1 MWQSIEPETH
11 NRAEEQK
18 VKMGKFTRG
27 KRKGEKNFIVQ
38 TTTLT
43 LITMK
48 P

>member
-1 MWQSIEPETH
+1 MH

-18 VKMGKFTRG
+18 EKMGKFTRG
-27 KRKGEKNFIVQ
+27 KRKGEKKFIVH